1 MSFNWA
7 DPRRNSSVSVKM
19 MEKAEAA
26 RKQRLHRIKSAVSTH
41 LDPAVE
47 KKLPKKLQHDKQI
60 SPTDAYLDTLRISDS
75 FYDSLVKFHN
85 NQEAPSP
92 PSNAPFSVHNVV
104 ATDSLFH
111 PESEIEAFKSLKKD
125 TPPPASREKL
135 KMHEPPPSRNS
146 TKGRTRDKLPLLKTT
161 VSKRDVHMT
170 STRSDPD
177 LSLYGDPRRRDCD
190 ALDLL
195 NPSRSDSAPSVL
207 ATTRSEHDLAS
218 EEKNDSRT
226 SRVVPKLNLNSLSSD
241 KKATVK
247 VVAEET
253 KVSAKAAPA
262 EDATESSKKSKTK
275 KESSRSKHGTSLAD
289 LRDEHK
295 AALELLQELG
305 GAYPE
310 EDDKQQSRFRSKLR
324 STIREGRQSNNETSL
339 VEAALLAADHALQ
352 ATPEEV
358 PEAQSP
364 EKSQPSS
371 RRSEGSP
378 SYGSEDFE
386 TD

>member
-207 ATTRSEHDLAS
+207 ATTRSEHDF
-218 EEKNDSRT
+218 
-226 SRVVPKLNLNSLSSD
+226 D

-352 ATPEEV
+352 ATPGEV